1 MRSPV
6 LHTLVRLAA
15 YLYVTAGAVGLV
27 MGWFFAPFVLVL
39 ALGLAGANW
48 GSFPRPIS
56 ARRWIP
62 LLAIASTGLAR
73 IVFGVPPGGAG
84 ALLS

>member
-1 MRSPV
+1 MNRPV
-6 LHTLVRLAA
+6 LHALIRLAA
-15 YLYVTAGAVGLV
+15 YFYVTAGAVGLV

-39 ALGLAGANW
+39 ALGLVGANW
-48 GSFPRPIS
+48 GSFQRPIS

-62 LLAIASTGLAR
+62 LVAIASIGLAR
-73 IVFGVPPGGAG
+73 IVFGGPPGGGG

>member
-1 MRSPV
+1 MKHPV
-6 LHTLVRLAA
+6 LLAFMRLAG
-15 YLYVTAGAVGLV
+15 YLYVAAGAVGLV

-39 ALGLAGANW
+39 ALGLVGANW
-48 GSFPRPIS
+48 ESFQRPIS

-62 LLAIASTGLAR
+62 LAAIASVGVAR
-73 IVFGVPPGGAG
+73 TVFGGPPAGGG